1 MLGQMFFHHW
11 KSFTELFWSRN
22 MDTRKCCFILEPAAR
37 SNSCEFEIDQVVNY
51 LRSKSKRQALTLGC
65 QLPRLVFLLQVTQ
78 RMRAGTVYK
87 ATIFSSVCLWY
98 TLPTLHGLCLLKCNI
113 AQPIMNIA
121 IVMDMQID
129 HTIERMSFA
138 QNCTQ
143 YSIKDTSTLHT
154 FSHQCRFTDEIQ

>member
-1 MLGQMFFHHW
+1 
-11 KSFTELFWSRN
+11 

-87 ATIFSSVCLWY
+87 ATIFSSVCL
-98 TLPTLHGLCLLKCNI
+98 
-113 AQPIMNIA
+113 
-121 IVMDMQID
+121 
-129 HTIERMSFA
+129 
-138 QNCTQ
+138 
-143 YSIKDTSTLHT
+143 
-154 FSHQCRFTDEIQ
+154 